1 MGENPAHGC
10 KATIEER
17 MKPGATRRRRSPLNQ
32 LRPRKSLGQ
41 HFLKDDNIARKI
53 IRALAPD
60 PGDTIVE
67 IGPGVGALTKH
78 LAGTVRRLVAVE
90 LDARAVVFLRHLV
103 QDPTVEIVQGDF
115 LKTDLGTLAG
125 PEGQS
130 TQLRVIGNI
139 PYNITTPIVFH
150 LLEHR
155 LFVRDAILMMQREVA
170 RRLIALPGNK
180 DYGILSVQCQIFA
193 DVQLLF
199 DVAPT
204 AFIPPPNVMSSVV
217 RLAML
222 PAARV
227 PLGDEAFFRAMV
239 RSVFGK
245 RRKTLRK
252 SLQYFGK
259 ERGMVIPELP
269 DLHRRP
275 EELSLEELVH
285 LSDAL
290 RMHAGQ

>member
-1 MGENPAHGC
+1 
-10 KATIEER
+10 
-17 MKPGATRRRRSPLNQ
+17 LDQ

-78 LAGTVRRLVAVE
+78 LAGSVRRLIAVE
-90 LDARAVVFLRHLV
+90 LDARAVIFLRHLV
-103 QDPTVEIVQGDF
+103 QDPGVEIVQGDF
-115 LKTDLGTLAG
+115 LQTDLGTLRG
-125 PEGQS
+125 WESQS
-130 TQLRVIGNI
+130 AQLRVIGNI
-139 PYNITTPIVFH
+139 PYNITTPIIYH
-150 LLEHR
+150 LLDHR
-155 LFVRDAILMMQREVA
+155 SFVQDAILMMQREVA
-170 RRLIALPGNK
+170 RRLVAPPGNK
-180 DYGILSVQCQIFA
+180 EYGILSVQCQIFA
-193 DVQLLF
+193 DVQILF

-204 AFIPPPNVMSSVV
+204 AFTPPPNVMSSVV
-217 RLAML
+217 RFTML
-222 PAARV
+222 PSARI
-227 PLGDEAFFRAMV
+227 PLQDEAFFRAMV

-252 SLQYFGK
+252 SLQYFGR
-259 ERGMVIPELP
+259 EQGMVIPDLP